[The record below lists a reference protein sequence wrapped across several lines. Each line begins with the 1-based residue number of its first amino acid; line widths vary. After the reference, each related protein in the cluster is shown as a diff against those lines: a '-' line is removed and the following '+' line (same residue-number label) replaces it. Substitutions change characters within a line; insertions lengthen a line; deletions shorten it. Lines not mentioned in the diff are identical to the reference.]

1 MNNLISSV
9 CELGRNVSLL
19 CSQRALGKIIYNI
32 YDVNTALSVVS
43 EQFTEM
49 KSWIFFAFMFVGWI
63 LAAIFAFTSMR
74 EVAIICLN
82 QRANQ
87 KQRLQKVG
95 FKKVLREVTVLAKNP
110 EHLEKTSSFFL
121 FFHFYCFFLVSNCIY
136 G

>member
-1 MNNLISSV
+1 
-9 CELGRNVSLL
+9 
-19 CSQRALGKIIYNI
+19 
-32 YDVNTALSVVS
+32 
-43 EQFTEM
+43 M

-95 FKKVLREVTVLAKNP
+95 FKKVLREVTMLTEEKRNEICKQYVLLKSYVKTDKKRNIGRSTVQKVIKNV
-110 EHLEKTSSFFL
+110 K
-121 FFHFYCFFLVSNCIY
+121 
-136 G
+136 